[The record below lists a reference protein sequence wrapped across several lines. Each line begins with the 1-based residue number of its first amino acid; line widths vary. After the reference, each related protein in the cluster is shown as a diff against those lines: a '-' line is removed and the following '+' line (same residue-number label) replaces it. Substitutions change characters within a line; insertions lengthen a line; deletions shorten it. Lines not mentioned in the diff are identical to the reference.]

1 VTERLGG
8 DRLRLAILRHGRT
21 LATLR
26 PRRREIL
33 PHSTGIAE
41 FVYRGRARGTVL
53 ARVELRPPVRNH
65 LRAFWIRL

>member
-1 VTERLGG
+1 VG
-8 DRLRLAILRHGRT
+8 LAILRNGHT

-33 PHSTGIAE
+33 PHSAGMAV
-41 FVYRGRARGTVL
+41 FVYRGRARGKVL
-53 ARVELRPPVRNH
+53 ARIELHPPGRSH